1 MSAAAAA
8 GALQLSATERAAYD
22 ELFALADADN
32 DGQVSVAEVAF
43 LRKSGLDNTQLSQV
57 T

>member
-1 MSAAAAA
+1 MSAAAAG
-8 GALQLSATERAAYD
+8 GALGLSATERAAYD
-22 ELFALADADN
+22 ELFALADADV